1 LKLRTILALAYSVL
15 WLGFLLLLAVS
26 WPAKAQAGYCAKWSH
41 GIRCSSNYTL
51 DFGPSC
57 RRVRR
62 CLHWVH
68 SDPYR
73 ARDPHWTDV
82 ERRHRHYRPGRDIEI
97 SNKRGIQSC
106 KDFVVRVTG
115 DDRLSHERARTS
127 AQDRWAVTVGTRYGT
142 LWADI
147 DNAEDQD
154 MSCVKQAP
162 SSTTEKT
169 QADLLGIRH
178 NICELVARPCQ
189 PVPKEQD
196 SETRAKRRF
205 ER

>member
-1 LKLRTILALAYSVL
+1 VRLRTILALAYGVF
-15 WLGFLLLLAVS
+15 WIGFLLLMAVAS
-26 WPAKAQAGYCAKWSH
+26 KAQARDCVWRQQSYACVGTLTGHLTTCTRW
-41 GIRCSSNYTL
+41 RCVMPRTY
-51 DFGPSC
+51 
-57 RRVRR
+57 
-62 CLHWVH
+62 H
-68 SDPYR
+68 YR
-73 ARDPHWTDV
+73 DRDPHWTDV

>member
-1 LKLRTILALAYSVL
+1 LKLRTMIA
-15 WLGFLLLLAVS
+15 LGFGAFWLFFLTVAVW
-26 WPAKAQAGYCAKWSH
+26 WPAKAHAGYCAKWSH
-41 GIRCSSNYTL
+41 GIRCSSNYTI

-73 ARDPHWTDV
+73 RHDPHWRDV
-82 ERRHRHYRPGRDIEI
+82 ERRHYRSPGRDIEL
-97 SNKRGIQSC
+97 SRRSSAQHC
-106 KDFVVRVTG
+106 KDFAVRVTG
-115 DDRLSHERARTS
+115 DDRLSQEKAKVS
-127 AQDRWAVTVGTRYGT
+127 AQDRWAVTVGTRYGSMFS
-142 LWADI
+142 DI
-147 DNAEDQD
+147 DNAEEQD

-162 SSTTEKT
+162 SSNTEKT

-178 NICELVARPCQ
+178 HICELTARPCG
-189 PVPKEQD
+189 PVPQEQD
-196 SETRAKRRF
+196 AQTRAKRRF